1 MKNTAGENVK
11 RIIEKEFDSRV
22 SMMVVSYIMDNG
34 FENLK
39 EITEEEILE
48 VKGNA
53 LMTDRFV
60 QSLVR
65 TAVRI
70 AKECNSID
78 EFLPYIINHLYVP
91 NAKMKEIEI
100 YKEETDEDLW
110 ERLMEKL
117 DLDWEEDADKIE
129 TIILNANVMETYS
142 REEYQYGT

>member
-22 SMMVVSYIMDNG
+22 SMMVVSYIMDKG

-65 TAVRI
+65 AAVRI

-91 NAKMKEIEI
+91 NARMKEIEL
-100 YKEETDEDLW
+100 YKSEVPKREW
-110 ERLMEKL
+110 NYLMDKL
-117 DLDWEEDADKIE
+117 ELDYEEDADNIE
-129 TIILNANVMETYS
+129 TIVLNANVIETYS
-142 REEYQYGT
+142 

>member
-22 SMMVVSYIMDNG
+22 SMMVVSYIMDKG

-91 NAKMKEIEI
+91 NAKMKGIEI
-100 YKEETDEDLW
+100 YKEETNEDLW

-117 DLDWEEDADKIE
+117 DLDWGEDADNIE

>member
-22 SMMVVSYIMDNG
+22 SMMVVSYIMDKG

-39 EITEEEILE
+39 EVTEEEILE
-48 VKGNA
+48 IKGNA
-53 LMTDRFV
+53 MMTDRFI

-65 TAVRI
+65 AAVRI
-70 AKECNSID
+70 VKECNSID
-78 EFLPYIINHLYVP
+78 EFLPYIVNHLYVP

-117 DLDWEEDADKIE
+117 DLDWEEDADNIE

>member
-11 RIIEKEFDSRV
+11 RIIETEFDSRV
-22 SMMVVSYIMDNG
+22 SMMVVSYIMDKG

-53 LMTDRFV
+53 MMTDRFV

-78 EFLPYIINHLYVP
+78 EFLPYIVNHLYVP
-91 NAKMKEIEI
+91 NAEMKEIEI
-100 YKEETDEDLW
+100 YKEEADEDLW
-110 ERLMEKL
+110 ERLMEEL
-117 DLDWEEDADKIE
+117 GLDWEEDADKIE

>member
-22 SMMVVSYIMDNG
+22 SMMVVSYIMDKG

-53 LMTDRFV
+53 MMTDRFV

-91 NAKMKEIEI
+91 NAEMKEIEI

-110 ERLMEKL
+110 ERLMEELGL
-117 DLDWEEDADKIE
+117 DYEENADKIE

>member
-22 SMMVVSYIMDNG
+22 SMMVVSYIMDKG

-53 LMTDRFV
+53 MMTDRFV

-65 TAVRI
+65 SAVRI

-91 NAKMKEIEI
+91 NAEMKEIEI

-117 DLDWEEDADKIE
+117 DLDWEEDADNIE
-129 TIILNANVMETYS
+129 TIVLNANVMETYS

>member
-1 MKNTAGENVK
+1 MKNNAGENVK
-11 RIIEKEFDSRV
+11 RIIETEFNSRV
-22 SMMVVSYIMDNG
+22 SMMVVSYIMDKG

-39 EITEEEILE
+39 EVTEEDILE

-65 TAVRI
+65 AAVRI

-91 NAKMKEIEI
+91 NAKMKEIEF
-100 YKEETDEDLW
+100 YKDEMTKWKWESFIDSLDINYEESADE
-110 ERLMEKL
+110 
-117 DLDWEEDADKIE
+117 IE
-129 TIILNANVMETYS
+129 MVILNANVIETYTS
-142 REEYQYGT
+142 EEN

>member
-22 SMMVVSYIMDNG
+22 SMMVVSYIMDKG

-78 EFLPYIINHLYVP
+78 EFLPYIVNHLYVP
-91 NAKMKEIEI
+91 NAEMKEIEI

-110 ERLMEKL
+110 ERLMEEL
-117 DLDWEEDADKIE
+117 DLDYEEDADNIE
-129 TIILNANVMETYS
+129 TIIVNANVMETYS

>member
-22 SMMVVSYIMDNG
+22 SMMVVSYIMDKG

-91 NAKMKEIEI
+91 NAEMKEIEI

-110 ERLMEKL
+110 ERLMEELGL
-117 DLDWEEDADKIE
+117 DYEEDADKIE

>member
-22 SMMVVSYIMDNG
+22 SMMVVSYIMDKG

-65 TAVRI
+65 AAVRI

-91 NAKMKEIEI
+91 NARMKEIEI
-100 YKEETDEDLW
+100 YKEETNEDLW

-117 DLDWEEDADKIE
+117 DLDWEEDADNIE
-129 TIILNANVMETYS
+129 TIILNANVMEIYS

>member
-22 SMMVVSYIMDNG
+22 SMMVVSYIMDKG

-48 VKGNA
+48 FEGNA

-65 TAVRI
+65 AAVRI

-78 EFLPYIINHLYVP
+78 EFLPYIVNYLYVP

-117 DLDWEEDADKIE
+117 DLDYEEDADNIE
-129 TIILNANVMETYS
+129 TIIVNANVMETYS
-142 REEYQYGT
+142 KEEYQYGT

>member
-91 NAKMKEIEI
+91 NAEMKEIEI
-100 YKEETDEDLW
+100 YKEEIDEDLW
-110 ERLMEKL
+110 ERLMEELGL
-117 DLDWEEDADKIE
+117 DYEEDADNIE